1 MICSKPLATKVP
13 VNKAAG
19 TFNLSKKIGLNLS
32 GVIDID
38 ENTKHKELSIYQ
50 EKQLNFL

>member
-19 TFNLSKKIGLNLS
+19 TINLSKNKIKITDDKISN
-32 GVIDID
+32 ID
-38 ENTKHKELSIYQ
+38 EILKSKENEILQI
-50 EKQLNFL
+50 